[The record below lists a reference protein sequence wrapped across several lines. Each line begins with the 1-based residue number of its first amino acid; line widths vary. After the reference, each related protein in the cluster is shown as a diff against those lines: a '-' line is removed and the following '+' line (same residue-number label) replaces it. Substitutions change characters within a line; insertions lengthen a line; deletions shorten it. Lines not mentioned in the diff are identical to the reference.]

1 MYELQERGLR
11 AMSLLT
17 SNVLPHAPVETAP
30 VPSDPFF
37 FALQVSSTETPLKDH
52 EFGYDLQASRTYQAR
67 TAVSPLG
74 AVSQYPADM
83 SPGDVMDYRQGSYA
97 YGNKGYYG
105 AWSNTYPDENA
116 EYPVNYPPYQM
127 MGQDPVHMM
136 QGYGRYGSSKVYVDP
151 EPPAYSYANL
161 VHRPAASSDSPNISL
176 SGMADALPNSSTSR
190 VVPSDRLLPQVTG
203 AMTSTSY
210 RTDGLPGPAPRYS
223 KSTTSHATS
232 SNTIGADAY
241 GALNPSYESPTSYSS
256 ASGLPSSISHRSASH
271 SDSTSYQAGASGAT
285 DAIYGASDHSLH
297 QADDSSTSLSYIYD
311 RDSTRRD
318 TQSSSGA
325 STLSNGQV
333 YVPGTRHHTQ
343 SAHGYVVSGSSAA
356 SQGTAVVE
364 GATTAGT
371 RSGHGG
377 SSRLHAES
385 HRRSAGSL
393 RGGG

>member
-1 MYELQERGLR
+1 M
-11 AMSLLT
+11 
-17 SNVLPHAPVETAP
+17 
-30 VPSDPFF
+30 PSDPF

-52 EFGYDLQASRTYQAR
+52 DFGYDIQASRTYQAR
-67 TAVSPLG
+67 TAVSPIG
-74 AVSQYPADM
+74 TVSQYPTDLP
-83 SPGDVMDYRQGSYA
+83 PGDVMDYRQGSYA

-105 AWSNTYPDENA
+105 AWSSTYPDENT
-116 EYPVNYPPYQM
+116 EYVNYHPYQM

-136 QGYGRYGSSKVYVDP
+136 QGYGRYSSSKVYVDP
-151 EPPAYSYANL
+151 EPPTAYSYANL
-161 VHRPAASSDSPNISL
+161 VHRPAASSDSPNLSL
-176 SGMADALPNSSTSR
+176 SGMADSLPNPSTSR

-203 AMTSTSY
+203 AVASTAY
-210 RTDGLPGPAPRYS
+210 RTDGLPGPSARYS
-223 KSTTSHATS
+223 KSTSSHATS

-256 ASGLPSSISHRSASH
+256 ASALSSSISHRSASH
-271 SDSTSYQAGASGAT
+271 SDSTSYQAGASSAT

-297 QADDSSTSLSYIYD
+297 QADDSNSSLGYIYD

-333 YVPGTRHHTQ
+333 YVPGTRHHPQ
-343 SAHGYVVSGSSAA
+343 SSAHGYVVSGSSAA